1 MIVLEVKKKMVKNST
16 NKPATNFASAEKAAF
31 AKIESSYHS
40 LKNNP
45 LLRMFQEAM
54 PDLALIINANRQ
66 LVYANTNLVR
76 FLEIEDDTIPL
87 GERLGNLLNCIHSD
101 EEPSGC
107 GTTEACRFCGVVN
120 AVLESQCS
128 GKPVVKEARIT
139 ALMNKEEV
147 IPYDLK
153 IKASPL
159 QFNDQVYTIL
169 CITDISDRKRL
180 AILET
185 SYMNEV
191 FDVASELKEVVSS
204 INKKELDHD
213 NRSIIET
220 VEKVNYGLV
229 NDLLAQKM
237 LNEAEDGT
245 LVTNISLCN
254 SVRLFKELEQYYSTQ
269 EIAKGIKLFI
279 DPFSHSINFQSDKNI
294 ITRVLLNL
302 LNNAFEAATPPK
314 IVKAG
319 VRLHDKTLCFSIYSQ
334 AELPEEAKHQ
344 VFQRSF
350 STKGK
355 NRGLGTYS
363 ARLLTAKYLKGRI
376 YFTSDACGTTFFVEI
391 PLHID

>member
-1 MIVLEVKKKMVKNST
+1 MKNSIK
-16 NKPATNFASAEKAAF
+16 KPATYFASAEKVSVAE
-31 AKIESSYHS
+31 IESSYHL

-54 PDLALIINANRQ
+54 PDLAMILNANRQ
-66 LVYANTNLVR
+66 LVYANTNLIR
-76 FLEIEDDTIPL
+76 FLEIEEDQMPL
-87 GERLGNLLNCIHSD
+87 GERLGNLLNCIHSE

-107 GTTEACRFCGVVN
+107 GTTEACRFCGIVN
-120 AVLESQCS
+120 AVLESQLS
-128 GKPVVKEARIT
+128 GKSVVKEARIT
-139 ALMNKEEV
+139 AFLNKEEV
-147 IPYDLK
+147 ISYDLK

-159 QFNDQVYTIL
+159 QFQNQVFTIL
-169 CITDISDRKRL
+169 SINDISDRKRR

-185 SYMNEV
+185 SYINEV
-191 FDVASELKEVVSS
+191 FDVASELKNVVSS

-220 VEKVNYGLV
+220 AEKVNYELV

-245 LVTNISLCN
+245 LNTHISLCN
-254 SVRLFKELEQYYSTQ
+254 TVLLFKELEQYYSTM
-269 EIAKGIKLFI
+269 EIARGSKLFI
-279 DPFSHSINFQSDKNI
+279 DPFCHSVKFQTDRNI
-294 ITRVLLNL
+294 LKRVLINL
-302 LNNAFEAATPPK
+302 LNNAFEAGTPPK

-319 VRLHDKTLCFSIYSQ
+319 VRLNDKLLRFWVYSQ
-334 AELPEEAKHQ
+334 TELPEEVKHQ

-350 STKGK
+350 STKGE
-355 NRGLGTYS
+355 NRGLGTYT

-376 YFTSDACGTTFFVEI
+376 YFTSESCGTTFYVEI